1 MIDYDFSYTFQDVV
15 KVIERFF
22 KDNEGKTPS
31 KFTKEEIEDYNNSFI
46 LKLYLE
52 LRISNNFSPKNLIGY
67 YVFAF
72 NKFSKSELKKATKY
86 LKKNKS
92 KEIKLPSIKNKI
104 IMIILGIIGLIYSFI
119 VCFRLTYEEDTLYGI
134 IPLVSFIAIIV
145 GIIKIIR
152 NGTSNINKLKKQTK
166 LAQKIPVSTNCPSC
180 KSDNKQFVKKVESSI
195 DWKVLYVAAS
205 ICTFGIFT
213 VVTSPF
219 VLIYYLTTRNNPI
232 INEYLCLDCNTT
244 FYIRDYS
251 ACPKY
256 KIPKE
261 LALAEYY
268 CFNTIFSSINNEEN
282 LKDSNKN
289 VDKND
294 TDLKNIE
301 SIREYKK
308 LLDEGIITQEE
319 FNMKKKQLL
328 NN

>member
-15 KVIERFF
+15 KVVERFF

-52 LRISNNFSPKNLIGY
+52 LRISDNFDPKNLIGY

-72 NKFSKSELKKATKY
+72 NKFSRSELKKATKY
-86 LKKNKS
+86 VKKNKS

-119 VCFRLTYEEDTLYGI
+119 VCFRVTYEEDTLYGL

-145 GIIKIIR
+145 GIIKIMR
-152 NGTSNINKLKKQTK
+152 NGTSNISNLKKQSK
-166 LAQKIPVSTNCPSC
+166 LAQRILISTNCPSC
-180 KSDNKQFVKKVESSI
+180 GSDNKQFVRKVESSI
-195 DWKVLYVAAS
+195 DWKALYVAAS
-205 ICTFGIFT
+205 ICTFGIFMI
-213 VVTSPF
+213 VTSPF
-219 VLIYYLTTRNNPI
+219 VFIYYFIIRNQPI
-232 INEYLCLDCNTT
+232 INEYLCLNCNTT

-256 KIPKE
+256 KIPKK

-268 CFNTIFSSINNEEN
+268 CLNTIANPTDNEDKLKNTDNSNN
-282 LKDSNKN
+282 K
-289 VDKND
+289 
-294 TDLKNIE
+294 DLKNIE

-319 FNMKKKQLL
+319 FEMKKKQLL
-328 NN
+328 NS